1 MIQNAAVISGDILAS
16 TSLDE
21 VDRLKVFK
29 NTQKLL
35 KEISEKYNA
44 YCRIT
49 QGDYI
54 ECATPHSE
62 KALEIALILKSF
74 IKAIPISDNPR
85 YQKDNRVKA
94 YKTYGI
100 RIAIGY
106 GELLQIN
113 PQQKII
119 DGEAV
124 YLSGRFL
131 KDLSTHDKER
141 MTIKTTLNFVS
152 NNNFFNDNINALLSL
167 VEVIINRATSKQCD
181 VLFRKLFG
189 QNESEIAHWT
199 KVSQPAV
206 NRHSTSVGWN
216 AIEQA
221 VQFYEKLIL
230 QDKLNN
236 HGWTSQPL

>member
-1 MIQNAAVISGDILAS
+1 MIQKAAVISGDILAS

-21 VDRLKVFK
+21 ADRLKVLK
-29 NTQKLL
+29 NTKKLL

-74 IKAIPISDNPR
+74 IKAIPISANPK
-85 YQKDNRVKA
+85 YDKDNRVKA

-113 PQQKII
+113 AHQKII

-124 YLSGRFL
+124 YLSARFL

-141 MTIKTTLNFVS
+141 MTIKTTLHFVS
-152 NNNFFNDNINALLSL
+152 KNDFYNDNINTLLALI
-167 VEVIINRATSKQCD
+167 EVIINKATSKQCD
-181 VLFRKLFG
+181 VLFRKLLG
-189 QNESEIAHWT
+189 QNESEIANRT

-206 NRHSTSVGWN
+206 NRHSTSIGWN
-216 AIEQA
+216 AIDQA

-236 HGWTSQPL
+236 QAWTSLP

>member
-1 MIQNAAVISGDILAS
+1 MIQKAAVISGDILAS
-16 TSLDE
+16 TSLQE
-21 VDRLKVFK
+21 IDRLKVFK
-29 NTQKLL
+29 NTQILIE
-35 KEISEKYNA
+35 EISKKYNA

-54 ECATPHSE
+54 ECATPQSE

-74 IKAIPISDNPR
+74 IKAILISNNQR
-85 YQKDNRVKA
+85 YNKDNRVKA

-106 GELLQIN
+106 GELYQIN

-124 YLSGRFL
+124 YLAGRFL

-152 NNNFFNDNINALLSL
+152 NNEFLNDNINTIQSL
-167 VEVIINRATSKQCD
+167 IDVMINQATSKQCD
-181 VLFRKLFG
+181 VLFRKLLG
-189 QNESEIAHWT
+189 KTESEIAQSIEI
-199 KVSQPAV
+199 SQPAV
-206 NRHSTSVGWN
+206 NRHSTSIGWK

-221 VQFYEKLIL
+221 VLFYEKLIL

-236 HGWTSQPL
+236 DRWTYQL